1 MMLTELVIHKGLGA
15 EKKDSLTK
23 QEVSE
28 ILRHGA
34 EELFKDEEEGK
45 GVCVCVCVCACV

>member
-1 MMLTELVIHKGLGA
+1 MLTELVIHKGLGA
-15 EKKDSLTK
+15 EKKESLTK

-34 EELFKDEEEGK
+34 EELFKDEEGRGK
-45 GVCVCVCVCACV
+45 FYI